1 MTISPIRRTAHTK
14 APPAKAFEIF
24 TGQIGRWWPKGNGVG
39 SRPLVDVVIQPG
51 VGGRWFERDA
61 QGHETQWGCV
71 LEWEP
76 PGRLVLGWQLNREK
90 RFDPRLITEVELTF
104 RAAPDGGTDVL
115 LEHRNLERFGQDA
128 VQWLSTIGGG
138 WTQKLGEY
146 AEYADDRPDQ
156 EARPGG
162 MRAA

>member
-1 MTISPIRRTAHTK
+1 MTIAPIQRRAHTK
-14 APPAKAFEIF
+14 AAPAKAFAIF

-39 SRPLVDVVIQPG
+39 AKPLAEVVIEPG

-61 QGHETQWGCV
+61 EGVETQWGCV
-71 LEWEP
+71 LEWDP

-90 RFDPRLITEVELTF
+90 RFDPRLVTEVELTF
-104 RAAPDGGTDVL
+104 TAAPDGGTDVF

-128 VQWLSTIGGG
+128 VQWLSSIGGG

-146 AEYADDRPDQ
+146 AEYADELPDR
-156 EARPGG
+156 EE
-162 MRAA
+162 